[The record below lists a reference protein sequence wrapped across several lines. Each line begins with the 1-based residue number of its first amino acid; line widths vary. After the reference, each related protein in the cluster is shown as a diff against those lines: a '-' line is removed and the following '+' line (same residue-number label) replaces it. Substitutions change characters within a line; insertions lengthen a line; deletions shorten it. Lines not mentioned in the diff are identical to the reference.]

1 MDDETLSVNLS
12 ILSKLEIS
20 EKLDTKKSLFQIHG
34 NSFIPE
40 FILRFIM
47 GSSRHS
53 DFARIRSLYSQAI
66 SHIEDPRMAD
76 HIEAS
81 LKGLRNLRITYQ
93 EDTTLLSRI
102 DCLIQQVT
110 DKLNANQQNSAKKQ
124 HYSQTP
130 APTPDSCAHS
140 PCSCSPPCSADSLGF
155 PNIQIRSSI
164 YCSSV
169 EPHGRSLPTDSD
181 CRACIPAI
189 SLKR

>member
-124 HYSQTP
+124 HYLQTP
-130 APTPDSCAHS
+130 APTPEMNPIQQHPS
-140 PCSCSPPCSADSLGF
+140 PTVLLPELLLPEAAV
-155 PNIQIRSSI
+155 SSSKQ
-164 YCSSV
+164 SSQSS
-169 EPHGRSLPTDSD
+169 EDDL
-181 CRACIPAI
+181 
-189 SLKR
+189 

>member
-34 NSFIPE
+34 SSIIPE

-53 DFARIRSLYSQAI
+53 DFARIRSLYAQAI
-66 SHIEDPRMAD
+66 AHIDDPRMAD
-76 HIEAS
+76 LIEAS

-102 DCLIQQVT
+102 DCLIQQVV
-110 DKLNANQQNSAKKQ
+110 DKLKSVRLKIQ
-124 HYSQTP
+124 P
-130 APTPDSCAHS
+130 PR
-140 PCSCSPPCSADSLGF
+140 SPPAHLHLLPLKVDTTSPQSSA
-155 PNIQIRSSI
+155 SSK
-164 YCSSV
+164 
-169 EPHGRSLPTDSD
+169 DD
-181 CRACIPAI
+181 A
-189 SLKR
+189 